1 MPCSWLWLHPS
12 GCLPPRV
19 HPAGAT
25 HERPVV
31 GQGRDVGLSHSCQL
45 GERRWDRVLGAWSPR
60 LRLPQVLVRFLFSV
74 SKGYR
79 RITYHNWRH
88 GFNVAQTMF
97 TLLMVR
103 GCGGGGERA
112 HPFIRVVKTLPLPR
126 AAP

>member
-1 MPCSWLWLHPS
+1 M
-12 GCLPPRV
+12 GQ
-19 HPAGAT
+19 AT
-25 HERPVV
+25 
-31 GQGRDVGLSHSCQL
+31 GRGPFQSCQL
-45 GERRWDRVLGAWSPR
+45 GEQRWDRALGAWSPH

-112 HPFIRVVKTLPLPR
+112 HPSAQGGEDPPGSMGST
-126 AAP
+126 